1 MARRTIQLRPL
12 RKERRC
18 RDIVGVTPHLHAKWY
33 IVQSRA
39 LSRNG
44 HLQER
49 LTGVRADADHIMS
62 NDSAKFHC
70 LV

>member
-1 MARRTIQLRPL
+1 MQIGFQLL
-12 RKERRC
+12 ERE
-18 RDIVGVTPHLHAKWY
+18 RDA
-33 IVQSRA
+33 VQSSTQ
-39 LSRNG
+39 SRNE

-49 LTGVRADADHIMS
+49 LTGVCVAAVHIMS